1 MKISRPSPAMVVA
14 SLALFVALGGTGIAA
29 VNYARNAGKVDGRD
43 AVKASKSRSQA
54 AGNLVATKGSGPE
67 AGQIPAK
74 FLAGVPRSSSFA
86 RNLEV
91 QDNLDGAPET
101 LLTSEGLGSLTM
113 TCGDQA
119 RQAGLEDPTSTIAFN
134 STSGVNTSK
143 RIGGGNGQVA
153 AQPAGTAQ
161 SVTINGSN
169 TFEFQVQAPDG
180 RNLLIQGVVRQ
191 DGRGTPAATCLGYGT
206 SLVVRP

>member
-1 MKISRPSPAMVVA
+1 MKISRPSPALVVA

-29 VNYARNAGKVDGRD
+29 INYARNAGKVDGKD
-43 AVKASKSRSQA
+43 AVKAGKTRSKA
-54 AGNLVATKGSGPE
+54 AGNLVATKNSGPNK
-67 AGQIPAK
+67 GQIPAR
-74 FLAGVPRSSSFA
+74 FLADVPRSSSFA

-101 LLTSEGLGSLTM
+101 LVAVEGLGSLTM

-119 RQAGLEDPTSTIAFN
+119 RQAGTEDPTSTIAFN
-134 STSGVNTSK
+134 ATGAVNTSK
-143 RIGGGNGQVA
+143 RSGGANGQVA

-161 SVTINGSN
+161 SLTINGSN
-169 TFEFQVQAPDG
+169 TFEFQVQVPDG

-191 DGRGTPAATCLGYGT
+191 DGRGTPTATCLGYGT
-206 SLVVRP
+206 SLVVVP